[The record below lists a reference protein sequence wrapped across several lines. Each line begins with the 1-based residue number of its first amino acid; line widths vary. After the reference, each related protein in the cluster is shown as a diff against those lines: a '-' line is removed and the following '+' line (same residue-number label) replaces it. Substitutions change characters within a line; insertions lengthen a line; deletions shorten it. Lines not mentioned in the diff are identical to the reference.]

1 MDGVKIP
8 LTFRIYKGDQ
18 LLRTETLTQPVI
30 KVGKLSSSHL
40 RIDDELVSRMHAV
53 IEVTGPGE
61 ISIIDLGSTK
71 GTIVNGQKVNK
82 AKLQDGDVIVL
93 GDTRIVLGVGEAE
106 AADEAPTKVAA
117 DPAAAR
123 AGGAT
128 GPEQVLSSSPRP
140 PVGAA
145 PVKAATPPTFSAPA
159 PAPAPAP
166 MFQAQPPPG
175 IPAPAGIRPPMGA
188 AATAAAAAPAA
199 FAAAAPAFGADA
211 AEDLGGA
218 RSIEIAAMMGDSVIH
233 VAHLTNPKGGKVSA
247 LTYGL
252 FASGAAALLMAVV
265 AFQHG
270 VHVSRVN
277 KENLEKWV
285 TPAPEGE
292 GLAAVDFRPIRLSP
306 AWDAM
311 AFLGLAFGITGMAW
325 GASRLLEER
334 RSPFFRI
341 GQARGVEFPMD
352 YDPNQAHEAH
362 TLVGPQGNDWAFTHG
377 HGMKGEMNVDGKV
390 TPLDQLAA
398 TMTIPH
404 KARIRVEFG
413 PNKFL
418 ISSVPAPRRQT
429 GAFLSS
435 MEGAV
440 MAYFLGSAAVHLGFW
455 LLLRAIPPEPKT
467 IALDSLSNDSRMN
480 KAAVKPPEEPKPED
494 DDTKDDKQDDSGG
507 TGEKQALD
515 EGKMGKKDSTRPA
528 GQYQMKKTDDTAHLS
543 KAEKME
549 AARNSGVLGVSS
561 RIQGGLFASVT
572 GTGDFSSGYDD
583 RDIQGGLLGNEP
595 GEMEGGYGFGTQ
607 GMGPGGGGTGMG
619 TIGKGGYGTIGH
631 GSGTGSGY
639 GVGGGKGGMGGRRPL
654 VPQVKIGNVS
664 ATGDL
669 DKEIIR
675 KYIRQK
681 MAQFEYCYQKQLT
694 VNPDLK
700 GTVQTQFKIDP
711 NGAVISASASGM
723 GNADVEQ
730 CVSQVILSIHFPKPT
745 GGGFVQVS
753 YPFTFRTS
761 G

>member
-106 AADEAPTKVAA
+106 ASDEVPTTVAP
-117 DPAAAR
+117 DPAQR
-123 AGGAT
+123 PLGSAT

-140 PVGAA
+140 PMGQAPAKPAA
-145 PVKAATPPTFSAPA
+145 PAAPQ
-159 PAPAPAP
+159 
-166 MFQAQPPPG
+166 FQAPSVPQFQAPPPAG
-175 IPAPAGIRPPMGA
+175 IPAPAGLGRPMQQSAPQQA
-188 AATAAAAAPAA
+188 VSSFAAPA
-199 FAAAAPAFGADA
+199 PSFGADA
-211 AEDLGGA
+211 AEDMGGA
-218 RSIEIAAMMGDSVIH
+218 RAIEVAAMMGDSVIH
-233 VAHLTNPKGGKVSA
+233 VSHLVDPKGGKVTPM
-247 LTYGL
+247 TYGL
-252 FASGAAALLMAVV
+252 FMAGAAALLIAVFS
-265 AFQHG
+265 FQHG
-270 VHVSRVN
+270 VHISGVN
-277 KENLEKWV
+277 KRNLEHWV
-285 TPAPEGE
+285 TPEPEGE

-311 AFLGLAFGITGMAW
+311 AFLGLGLGLAFVAW
-325 GASRLLEER
+325 AASRLLDER
-334 RSPFFRI
+334 RSPYFRI
-341 GQARGVEFPMD
+341 GQAKGVEFPMD

-362 TLVGPQGNDWAFTHG
+362 TLVGPQGNDFAFQWG
-377 HGMKGEMNVDGKV
+377 NGMSGEMNVDGKI
-390 TPLDQLAA
+390 TPLEQLPR
-398 TMTIPH
+398 TLTIPH
-404 KARIRVEFG
+404 KARIRVDFG

-429 GAFLSS
+429 GAFLAS

-494 DDTKDDKQDDSGG
+494 DPDQNKDTDDSGG

-515 EGKMGKKDSTRPA
+515 EGKMGKKDSTRQS

-543 KAEKME
+543 KAEKQE
-549 AARNSGVLGVSS
+549 AARNSGVLGVMN
-561 RIQGGLFASVT
+561 RTQGGLFASVT

-619 TIGKGGYGTIGH
+619 TIGRGGYGTIGH

-694 VNPDLK
+694 IKPELA
-700 GTVQTQFKIDP
+700 GTVTTQFKIDP
-711 NGAVISASASGM
+711 NGTVISASASGM
-723 GNADVEQ
+723 GNPDVEQ
-730 CVSQVILSIHFPKPT
+730 CVAQVILSIHFPKPT